1 LSPLLHVLLVGALA
15 QGDVDRLLG
24 EERFREAL
32 VASESLEG
40 VERSRQRTLVLW
52 SAGDLGGALQE
63 ARAGLTEGED
73 LLLRYYGVQLALEL
87 RDTDMAWRELDALET
102 HRQSLGPDDPWAL
115 FLDEQLPEL
124 QATGSEVV
132 LHGSARVI
140 ARSLATWIVGLSG
153 FLALLIFGWSSLPSR
168 RRRPG
173 T

>member
-1 LSPLLHVLLVGALA
+1 MSPLLHVLLVGALA

-73 LLLRYYGVQLALEL
+73 LLLQLALEL
-87 RDTDMAWRELDALET
+87 RDTEMAWRELDALET
-102 HRQSLGPDDPWAL
+102 HRQSLGPDDPWAV
-115 FLDEQLPEL
+115 FLDEQIPDLR
-124 QATGSEVV
+124 AAGTEVV

-168 RRRPG
+168 RPG